1 MECLGGQAADST
13 SDLTSKESPV
23 VISSFTSQLE
33 LGCIGRAAP
42 MYCVLCFTDGG
53 NVVGTLNL
61 NFIVGPPHPPTPPQ
75 FPCFL
80 PDGDGN
86 YDIRNNAV
94 ISTPGPQN
102 YRSQNASLQQSWE
115 MNYQE
120 AAIYL
125 QV

>member
-1 MECLGGQAADST
+1 MKSEFLLC
-13 SDLTSKESPV
+13 
-23 VISSFTSQLE
+23 ISF
-33 LGCIGRAAP
+33 
-42 MYCVLCFTDGG
+42 
-53 NVVGTLNL
+53 
-61 NFIVGPPHPPTPPQ
+61 

-86 YDIRNNAV
+86 YDITNNAV

>member
-1 MECLGGQAADST
+1 MEGLCGQAAGSHR
-13 SDLTSKESPV
+13 DLTSDESPL
-23 VISSFTSQLE
+23 VISYFTSQIE
-33 LGCIGRAAP
+33 LGFIGGAAP
-42 MYCVLCFTDGG
+42 LCRLLCFTGG
-53 NVVGTLNL
+53 GCVFAFSGKDTGTLKQ
-61 NFIVGPPHPPTPPQ
+61 NFIL
-75 FPCFL
+75 CFL

-86 YDIRNNAV
+86 YDITNNAV
-94 ISTPGPQN
+94 LSTPGPQN